1 MRIAFYAPL
10 KSPTHATPSGDRR
23 VAGLLMDAL
32 GRAGHRV
39 ELVSTFRSYDAAG
52 DAGRQAG
59 LRAQGRALGE
69 RLAQAWRDG
78 PPAARPDLWF
88 TYHSYYKSPDWLG
101 PRACALLGIPYVLA
115 EASHAAKRAGGAW
128 DIGHLGA
135 LEGIRRADLLLCPTR
150 DDMAGLRGVAVAPER
165 VLWLPPFLNPAPFRA
180 AFRERAAHRERLAR
194 AHGLDAGL
202 PWIAVAAM
210 MRERDKLASYR
221 MLAGALGRL
230 QDLPWRLLV
239 AGDGTARDAVQA
251 ALGAAVPGR
260 AVFLG
265 ALGLSGIAGLNAAAD
280 LCVWPAV
287 NEAYGMA
294 MLEAQAAGLPV
305 VSCALRGV
313 PDVIEHG
320 RTGLLA
326 PGGDERAL
334 AALTRELLVDPGRRA
349 RLGEAAAAFVA
360 NERSVEATVDR
371 LRDALARIPAQ
382 AASREGAA

>member
-23 VAGLLMDAL
+23 VASLLMDAL
-32 GRAGHRV
+32 GRAGYRV
-39 ELVSTFRSYDAAG
+39 ELVSTFRSFDAAG

-59 LRAQGRALGE
+59 LRTQGSALGE
-69 RLAQAWRDG
+69 RLAEAWRDG

-88 TYHSYYKSPDWLG
+88 TYHAYYKSPDWLG
-101 PRACALLGIPYVLA
+101 PRASALLGIPYVLA

-128 DIGHLGA
+128 DIGHRGA
-135 LEGIRRADLLLCPTR
+135 LEAIRRADLLLCPTR
-150 DDMAGLRGVAVAPER
+150 DDMAGLRGVAAAPER

-194 AHGLDAGL
+194 AHGLDAGV
-202 PWIAVAAM
+202 PWIAVVAM

-239 AGDGTARDAVQA
+239 AGDGNARDAVQA
-251 ALGAAVPGR
+251 ALGAAIPGR

-305 VSCALRGV
+305 VSCAMRGV

-326 PGGDERAL
+326 PSGDERAL
-334 AALTRELLVDPGRRA
+334 AGLARELLVDAGRRA
-349 RLGEAAAAFVA
+349 RLSEAAADFVA
-360 NERSVEATVDR
+360 NERSVDATVER
-371 LRDALARIPAQ
+371 LRDALARIPAL
-382 AASREGAA
+382 AAGREGAA

>member
-150 DDMAGLRGVAVAPER
+150 DDMAGLRGVAAAPER